1 MDENNPVR
9 RFLRAPLTAPLVWV
23 LNIATS
29 ALYFRKS
36 PHATLAL
43 TGFAVAILILLA
55 MLIFAT
61 KQHDRRGLQRVTQ
74 FAALCFVV
82 EVSALMMA

>member
-1 MDENNPVR
+1 VEDNAVR
-9 RFLRAPLTAPLVWV
+9 RFLRAPLTAPIVWI

-43 TGFAVAILILLA
+43 AVFATAILI
-55 MLIFAT
+55 MLVMLVFAAR
-61 KQHDRRGLQRVTQ
+61 QHDRRGFQRVTE

-82 EVSALMMA
+82 EASALMLA